1 MIYNI
6 IIYKNNIKSSY
17 FKKIYNNFIF
27 IFFNTISMKK
37 QLFLGLFAV
46 SSLALLAWCW
56 KKEAETPEV
65 IETKEQTN
73 SELNNLVNKVVEN
86 KDNILETAEPIDSWN
101 NVEHNHEHNHEH
113 SHEHSHEH
121 EGTPSDHE
129 LGINHV
135 HNHEW
140 EEYLDLSFEEA
151 KKLANSK
158 GATLRVVA
166 VDWKENPITDDLVEG
181 RVNISLVDNIV
192 TNVDIEHLND

>member
-1 MIYNI
+1 
-6 IIYKNNIKSSY
+6 
-17 FKKIYNNFIF
+17 
-27 IFFNTISMKK
+27 MKK
-37 QLFLGLFAV
+37 QLFLGLFAI

-65 IETKEQTN
+65 IDTTGQTN
-73 SELNNLVNKVVEN
+73 SELNNLVNEVVEN
-86 KDNILETAEPIDSWN
+86 KDNILETAEPVDSSN
-101 NVEHNHEHNHEH
+101 TAEHNHEH
-113 SHEHSHEH
+113 SHEHSHEHNHDHSHEHNHMH

-158 GATLRVVA
+158 GVTLRVVA

>member
-1 MIYNI
+1 
-6 IIYKNNIKSSY
+6 
-17 FKKIYNNFIF
+17 
-27 IFFNTISMKK
+27 MKK
-37 QLFLGLFAV
+37 QLFLGLFAI

-65 IETKEQTN
+65 IDTAGQTN
-73 SELNNLVNKVVEN
+73 SELNNLVNEVVEN
-86 KDNILETAEPIDSWN
+86 KDNILETAEPIDSSN
-101 NVEHNHEHNHEH
+101 TMEHSHDHNLEHNHV
-113 SHEHSHEH
+113 H

-158 GATLRVVA
+158 GVTLRVVA